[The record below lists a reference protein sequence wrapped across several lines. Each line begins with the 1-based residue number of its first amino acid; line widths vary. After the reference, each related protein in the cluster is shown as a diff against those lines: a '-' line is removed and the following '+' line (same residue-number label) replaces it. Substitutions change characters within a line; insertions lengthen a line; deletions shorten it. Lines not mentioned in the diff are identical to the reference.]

1 MCLRLNRSLF
11 AAPETLCDF
20 RPFILFVSPP
30 QILNGD
36 EAADDATPKPR
47 LLAGELA
54 VVSAQ
59 NVKLLPPPNETLIC
73 HGLLVVTNFKLS
85 FVVAS
90 TTSPTAAAAG
100 AVVDQQHQQQQQPKP
115 QRSAT
120 SQENAFVGQH
130 DVTLTNIDS
139 IYQVVGAGG
148 KRRQLVPGSGT
159 KISSKLHGLHVV
171 CKNFRV
177 LVFDLSECQ
186 VGEAKRIAEGL
197 MKFAFP
203 NQHSLLF
210 SYNYR

>member
-1 MCLRLNRSLF
+1 MV
-11 AAPETLCDF
+11 T
-20 RPFILFVSPP
+20 
-30 QILNGD
+30 
-36 EAADDATPKPR
+36 
-47 LLAGELA
+47 
-54 VVSAQ
+54 AQ
-59 NVKLLPPPNETLIC
+59 NVKLMPPPNETLVC
-73 HGLLVVTNFKLS
+73 TGLLVVTNFKLS
-85 FVVAS
+85 FVAGR
-90 TTSPTAAAAG
+90 TAAASAPG
-100 AVVDQQHQQQQQPKP
+100 GGVDGHQPTNP
-115 QRSAT
+115 GRSAT

-148 KRRQLVPGSGT
+148 KRSQLVPGGGT